1 MCNFYYIIKTDGS
14 TKYNSNVVTA
24 KANKQR
30 FKKNGGYISNRSQDY
45 TYLKISFEDF
55 VPQTA
60 PYYGTMSCLI
70 VSNAG
75 DIGVLTL
82 CRSDTFYVN
91 FWNIAGNTH
100 LVYNS
105 IKNNKDIYFST
116 DVSYPRAYTVYDLTG
131 FGMSLEGVNSIPS

>member
-1 MCNFYYIIKTDGS
+1 
-14 TKYNSNVVTA
+14 
-24 KANKQR
+24 
-30 FKKNGGYISNRSQDY
+30 
-45 TYLKISFEDF
+45 
-55 VPQTA
+55 
-60 PYYGTMSCLI
+60 MSCLI

-75 DIGVLTL
+75 DIGILTL
-82 CRSDTFYVN
+82 YRNDTFYVN

-105 IKNNKDIYFST
+105 LKNNKDIYFST